1 MHTLTKS
8 LYAERMFLKMET
20 IHSIFQLIQDEHM
33 LVSQNNDIIIKCKGN
48 INNLT
53 LDEREKLMN
62 IRASIRMRRSI
73 LRSCLSE
80 TGNYGVPVLKEEEPD
95 ES

>member
-1 MHTLTKS
+1 MGN
-8 LYAERMFLKMET
+8 
-20 IHSIFQLIQDEHM
+20 IHSIFQLIQDEHL
-33 LVSQNNDIIIKCKGN
+33 LVSQNNDLLVKCKGK
-48 INNLT
+48 IKNLT
-53 LDEREKLMN
+53 DDERERLMN